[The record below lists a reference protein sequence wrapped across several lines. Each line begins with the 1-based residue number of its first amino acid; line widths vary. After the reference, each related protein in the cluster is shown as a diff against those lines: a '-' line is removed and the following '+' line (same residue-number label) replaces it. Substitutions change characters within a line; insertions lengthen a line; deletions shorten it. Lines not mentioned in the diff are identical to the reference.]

1 VVLIGIALAVVLLIA
16 VLVGLWWAWRHPYV
30 SLGLLV
36 AGMAFHSYLLMV
48 LLALGTP
55 TVLVRAFQG
64 WKELVIAVLTAIA
77 LLAIWHERREGG
89 AAKLTAPDWAA
100 VAFALVTIVYFLLP
114 SSILHSGANFTQRLV
129 GFRIAFFIPLM
140 YFLGRR
146 IDPANDRER
155 LMVVWLCIG
164 AGAVVAVLGLIEL
177 WFVPTRVWLDWGVN
191 LYTSFLGF
199 TYHGPK
205 GLPENFFVT
214 LPDGTLLRRMVST
227 YISPLGIA
235 YTGILLFP
243 MGVALIDHYA
253 TDRRARWL
261 AGTALTLVTVGVLLS
276 VTRLALLAILG
287 EAALLAFLLR
297 RRWLIAI
304 VPILIAGAI
313 VIFFPYASMGPA
325 VDRNLAEVQRSGS
338 QWVITGNGNDASS
351 NQEHYDY
358 LVRDLKIDFEHPLGL
373 GTGAST
379 VRYGQLVG
387 TGESA
392 VLGMFGDLGV
402 VGGAVYLAL
411 YLLAIWNGF
420 RAYSRVPGRSI
431 QAALPLTAF
440 VGGLALIPITAT
452 SDVWGDLSVTFLFWW
467 AAGSSATLVARL
479 GPPAVLP
486 HDTASGTA
494 RTTVA

>member
-1 VVLIGIALAVVLLIA
+1 VESIGIALAVTLLAAVLL
-16 VLVGLWWAWRHPYV
+16 GLWWAWRHPFV
-30 SLGLLV
+30 GLGLLV

-48 LLALGTP
+48 LLAFGTP
-55 TVLVRAFQG
+55 TVLIRAVQG
-64 WKELVIAVLTAIA
+64 WKELLIVLLTAIA
-77 LLAIWHERREGG
+77 LLAMWRERHEGKLP
-89 AAKLTAPDWAA
+89 KLTATDWVAM
-100 VAFALVTIVYFLLP
+100 AFALLTIVYFLVP
-114 SSILHSGANFTQRLV
+114 SSVLHSTANFTQRLV
-129 GFRIAFFIPLM
+129 GFRIAFLIPLM

-146 IDPANDRER
+146 IGPASDREQ
-155 LMVVWLCIG
+155 LVVVWLCVG

-191 LYTSFLGF
+191 RYTSLLGF
-199 TYHGPK
+199 TYHGPG

-243 MGVALIDHYA
+243 LGVALIDHHA
-253 TDRRARWL
+253 ADRRARWL
-261 AGTALTLVTVGVLLS
+261 ASIALALVTVSVLLS
-276 VTRLALLAILG
+276 VTRLALLAIVG
-287 EAALLAFLLR
+287 ESALLALLLR

-304 VPILIAGAI
+304 VPIVIAGT
-313 VIFFPYASMGPA
+313 VVVSFPYASMGPA
-325 VDRNLAEVQRSGS
+325 VDRNLVEVKRSGW
-338 QWVITGNGNDASS
+338 QWIISGSDTSS
-351 NQEHYDY
+351 NQEHYAY

-379 VRYGQLVG
+379 VRFGQLVG

-402 VGGAVYLAL
+402 IGGVVYVAL
-411 YLLAIWNGF
+411 YLLGIWNGF
-420 RAYSRVPGRSI
+420 RAYRLVPNRSI
-431 QAALPLTAF
+431 PAALPLTAF

-467 AAGSSATLVARL
+467 AVGASATL
-479 GPPAVLP
+479 AV
-486 HDTASGTA
+486 G
-494 RTTVA
+494 RTVAKTVAA